1 MVWAAETIA
10 CRPLP
15 HKRLSVKAGVSTGR
29 PPLMAATR
37 ARYMSWTSVWMTLPK
52 TTCPTSS
59 GWMPARVTAAGTTW
73 APSSVGGLPLKP
85 PPKSPMAVRTPLRTT
100 TSGCAMFFS
109 LLLLLLILMYY
120 STNLTT
126 TISLLSYI
134 HPDSHSIAVYDEA
147 VNGCNCEWLPLTC
160 SHSSLFCSHR
170 ASVEDWHRISIT
182 IVANYHHKTIPIWH
196 TTRSHLCD

>member
-15 HKRLSVKAGVSTGR
+15 HKRLSVRAGVSRGA
-29 PPLMAATR
+29 PPLRAAPR
-37 ARYMSWTSVWMTLPK
+37 ARYMSGKSVWMTLPK

-59 GWMPARVTAAGTTW
+59 GWMPARVTASRTTA
-73 APSSVGGLPLKP
+73 APSSVGGLSFKP

-109 LLLLLLILMYY
+109 LLLLFLILMYY

-147 VNGCNCEWLPLTC
+147 VNGCDC
-160 SHSSLFCSHR
+160 SHSSLFCSHK
-170 ASVEDWHRISIT
+170 ASVEDWHHISIT
-182 IVANYHHKTIPIWH
+182 IVANYHHKTIPIWD
-196 TTRSHLCD
+196 TTVYHLGY